1 MQSFTDGKPRHR
13 GEAWAGSAVGDQSET
28 GNGLGEEK
36 AIRILGEADRDKE
49 GLHGKETREVGAGFV
64 ITPLSTLWITGQE

>member
-1 MQSFTDGKPRHR
+1 
-13 GEAWAGSAVGDQSET
+13 VGDQSET